1 MNIKIANKF
10 ALKNLKAHSLIYLP
24 FVLSSGIML
33 MLFNI
38 MASLA
43 NNEFVRTR
51 HASLPMIINI
61 GIVIIGLLT
70 FIFLIYSTNFL
81 TKRRNKEFALYA
93 ILGLEKK
100 HIRKILTIESFFV
113 FLAIAILG
121 LVGGYIFGKVSF
133 LALNKLMK
141 DVSGRLMDYPFS
153 SKAMIETLGLLFI
166 AYLISLI
173 STSYKIYTSSPV
185 ELLSRQKSGEGEPK
199 SRYLLMILGF
209 ICLGIGYYIAI
220 KTQGIL
226 KSLGLFF
233 LASLIIMLATYLL
246 FTSFSVIYLKN
257 QKKKKSYYKKERFLA
272 ISGLLYRIKSNAISL
287 ASISIMS
294 VGVIITISATLAIY
308 NRIEYSTTNAVPR
321 EYNLDSN
328 KAINQDNLEIE
339 KKKLEEDVYK
349 TVKDKNKIVNNF
361 ISYGLMTTAQVD
373 GDKFTSFNKGD
384 GRHIPYFILACDL
397 DGYNKRVG
405 KEYKLNDGEVLLTGN
420 QKFMLKKDK
429 IKIGDK
435 TYRVKIVDN
444 FLPSDIA
451 VETYGL
457 VVKDLAEMQYL
468 AGELKLFDSKEKT
481 YKNPEI
487 NLSANWDIKGIDKE
501 SYMKNLGSY
510 AKNKGLNVE
519 YRDQYLK
526 EAYGLYGG
534 FVFLGTVIAL
544 IFLISTILVSYYK
557 QISEGYEDREKFQIM
572 KKIGLDDKLIQKTQ
586 ASQILY
592 LFFAPLAFAILNS
605 LVASKIV
612 YQLLALFGVMQF
624 MQYGRYFFM
633 IIGVFIISYYIIFK
647 ITNRVYYKIVSL

>member
-308 NRIEYSTTNAVPR
+308 NRIEYSATNIVPR

-647 ITNRVYYKIVSL
+647 ITNRVYYKLVSL

>member
-308 NRIEYSTTNAVPR
+308 NRIEYSATNIVPR

-435 TYRVKIVDN
+435 TYKIKLVDN
-444 FLPSDIA
+444 FIPSNIA

-457 VVKDLAEMQYL
+457 VVKDLEEMQYL
-468 AGELKLFDSKEKT
+468 AGELKLFNSKEKT
-481 YKNPEI
+481 YKSPEI

-526 EAYGLYGG
+526 EAYELYGG

-586 ASQILY
+586 ASQIFY
-592 LFFAPLAFAILNS
+592 LFFVPLAFAILNS

>member
-43 NNEFVRTR
+43 NNGYVRTR

-81 TKRRNKEFALYA
+81 TKRRNKEFALYG

-100 HIRKILTIESFFV
+100 HIRKILTIESFFA
-113 FLAIAILG
+113 FLAIAVLG
-121 LVGGYIFGKVSF
+121 LVGGYIFGKVTF

-141 DVSGRLMDYPFS
+141 DVAGRLMDYPFS
-153 SKAMIETLGLLFI
+153 SKAMIESLGLLFL

-185 ELLSRQKSGEGEPK
+185 ELLSKQKSGEGEPK
-199 SRYLLMILGF
+199 SRYLIMILGF
-209 ICLGIGYYIAI
+209 ISLAIGYYIAI

-233 LASLIIMLATYLL
+233 LAALIIMQATYLL
-246 FTSFSVIYLKN
+246 FTSFSVIYLKR

-294 VGVIITISATLAIY
+294 VGVIITISASLAIY
-308 NRIEYSTTNAVPR
+308 NRIEYSATNAVPR
-321 EYNLDSN
+321 EYNLDSHET
-328 KAINQDNLEIE
+328 INQNNLEIE
-339 KKKLEEDVYK
+339 KKKLEEEVYN
-349 TVKDKNKIVNNF
+349 TVTNKNQIVNNF
-361 ISYGLMTTAQVD
+361 ISYGFMTIAQVD
-373 GDKFTSFNKGD
+373 GNKFSTFKGD
-384 GRHIPYFILACDL
+384 GRHSPYFLLALDL
-397 DGYNKRVG
+397 DSYNKRTG
-405 KEYKLNDGEVLLTGN
+405 KDYKLNDGEVLLTGN

-435 TYRVKIVDN
+435 TYKIKLVDN
-444 FLPSDIA
+444 FIPSNIA

-457 VVKDLAEMQYL
+457 VVKDLEEMQYL
-468 AGELKLFDSKEKT
+468 AGELKLFNSKEKT
-481 YKNPEI
+481 YKSPEI
-487 NLSANWDIKGIDKE
+487 NLSANWDIKGIDKKT
-501 SYMKNLGSY
+501 YRKNLETY
-510 AKNKGLNVE
+510 AKNKGFNVE

-526 EAYGLYGG
+526 EAYELYGG

-557 QISEGYEDREKFQIM
+557 QISEGYEDREKYQIM
-572 KKIGLDDKLIQKTQ
+572 KKIGLDDKLIKKSQ
-586 ASQILY
+586 ASQIFY
-592 LFFAPLAFAILNS
+592 LFFVPLAFAILNS

-633 IIGVFIISYYIIFK
+633 VIGVFIISYYIIFK
-647 ITNRVYYKIVSL
+647 ITNKAYYKLVCK

>member
-43 NNEFVRTR
+43 NNGYVRTR
-51 HASLPMIINI
+51 HAILPMIINI

-100 HIRKILTIESFFV
+100 HIRKILTIESFLA

-153 SKAMIETLGLLFI
+153 SKAMIETLGLPFI

-209 ICLGIGYYIAI
+209 ISLGIGYYIAI

-233 LASLIIMLATYLL
+233 LAALIIMLATYLL
-246 FTSFSVIYLKN
+246 FTSFSVIYLKR

-272 ISGLLYRIKSNAISL
+272 ISGLLYRVKSNAISL

-308 NRIEYSTTNAVPR
+308 NRIEYSATNVVPR

-349 TVKDKNKIVNNF
+349 TVKDKNQIVNNF

-373 GDKFTSFNKGD
+373 GDKFTSFKGD

-444 FLPSDIA
+444 FLPSNIA

-457 VVKDLAEMQYL
+457 VVKDLEEMQYL
-468 AGELKLFDSKEKT
+468 AGELKIFDAKEKT
-481 YKNPEI
+481 YKSPEI
-487 NLSANWDIKGIDKE
+487 NLSANWDIKGIDKKT
-501 SYMKNLGSY
+501 YRKNLETY
-510 AKNKGLNVE
+510 AKNKGFNVE

-526 EAYGLYGG
+526 EAYELYGG

-586 ASQILY
+586 ASQIFY
-592 LFFAPLAFAILNS
+592 LFFVPLAFAILNS

-633 IIGVFIISYYIIFK
+633 IIGVFILSYYIIFK
-647 ITNRVYYKIVSL
+647 IINRVYYKIVSL